1 MSAAGVARPR
11 RRRDAASV
19 ALRVWAIV
27 VYAFLFLPILV
38 IVVYSFN
45 NGRTMLTWGGLGL
58 NGYRTGT
65 VDPTILDAVKT
76 SIVAATGTAIIAT
89 ILGSFAGIALARRK
103 GKWTVLFLALVFLIL
118 VTPEIV
124 DAIALLIW
132 YVRLGGPFG
141 PNMTIPA
148 VSYGMLR
155 LWVGHSLFAT
165 AVVTLIVRARLAGM
179 EETLEE
185 AAADLYATPWKR
197 FSQITLPLMLP
208 AVLAGALLSFSFSL
222 DDTIIST
229 FVSVAGASP
238 WPVYVFS
245 AVRNALRP
253 QVASVSTLLLL
264 LTLFAIA
271 CVAFVLRR
279 TGQSGDEVAKTMT
292 VGG

>member
-1 MSAAGVARPR
+1 VSAAGVARPR

-89 ILGSFAGIALARRK
+89 ILGTFAGIALARRK

-132 YVRLGGPFG
+132 YVRIGGPFG

-155 LWVGHSLFAT
+155 LWAGHSLFAT

-208 AVLAGALLSFSFSL
+208 AVLAGALLAFSFSL

-292 VGG
+292 LGG